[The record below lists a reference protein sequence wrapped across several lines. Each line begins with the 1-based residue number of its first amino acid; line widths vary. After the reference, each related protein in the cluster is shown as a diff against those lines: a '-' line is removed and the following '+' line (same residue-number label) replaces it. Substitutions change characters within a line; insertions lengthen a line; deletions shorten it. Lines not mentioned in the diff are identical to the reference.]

1 MIYLNPLHCSLKSR
15 FPVKSDNVGKIDSL
29 KPCNP
34 QIPKDRIRD
43 ATIYI
48 YGSGSKPCTPVV
60 HIKIAGI
67 YGCSSP

>member
-48 YGSGSKPCTPVV
+48 YMAVGQNLVPL
-60 HIKIAGI
+60 
-67 YGCSSP
+67 